1 MRLGSAK
8 SKNAGTQE
16 IHSVATWIKR
26 FVALLL
32 GAGALVFIGL
42 RVYEAQQQQN
52 DPKFAKKKSG
62 MRTVTVDVTEARTG
76 SVREELLLTA
86 SLKSKEMVDVT
97 PKATGR
103 VEKLYF
109 QVGDPVAVG
118 AMVAELE
125 DDELQQQVNRAEATI
140 GVSRASLAQREAE
153 LDNANA
159 ELNRSDRLLKEELIA
174 PQDFE
179 AKRTSFAV
187 VNAQVALAR
196 AQMEQAEAE
205 LRELKIRVSQTKIYS
220 PMAGIVAS
228 RNVDEGALV
237 SPSTPIIRVVKLS
250 TMVTQA
256 NVPERNL
263 GRLRVGNEATV
274 QVDAIPGREFRGRI
288 ARIAPVLDAATRTAF
303 VEIDIPNPDAVLKAE
318 MFARVKLDL
327 GTTRE
332 ATLIPREGL
341 VYRGTQPG
349 VYVIEGDR
357 PMFRAI
363 ETGLTVAGDVEVLA
377 NLQPGVKIAGRGA
390 SMIQEGDRVILSGQ
404 GAPQKAAGS
413 PNSNN
418 RSTGDADRP
427 PTANRQAQSRTTE
440 SAAYSSSSGQ

>member
-1 MRLGSAK
+1 VL
-8 SKNAGTQE
+8 
-16 IHSVATWIKR
+16 I
-26 FVALLL
+26 
-32 GAGALVFIGL
+32 FIGL
-42 RVYEAQQQQN
+42 RVYEVQQQQN
-52 DPKFAKKKSG
+52 DPKLSKKKSG
-62 MRTVTVDVTEARTG
+62 VRTVTVDVTEARTG
-76 SVREELLLTA
+76 SVREELLLTG

-97 PKATGR
+97 PRATGR

-109 QVGDPVAVG
+109 QVGDPVGVG
-118 AMVAELE
+118 DLVAELD

-140 GVSRASLAQREAE
+140 GVSRASLSQREAE
-153 LDNANA
+153 RDNANA
-159 ELNRSDRLLKEELIA
+159 ELKRSDSLLKDELIA
-174 PQDFE
+174 AQDYE
-179 AKRTSFAV
+179 AKRTGFAV

-205 LRELKIRVSQTKIYS
+205 LRELKIRVAQTKIYS
-220 PMAGIVAS
+220 PMSGIAAT

-237 SPSTPIIRVVKLS
+237 SPSTPIMRIVKLS

-256 NVPERNL
+256 NVPERSL
-263 GRLRVGNEATV
+263 GRLRVGNEATIN
-274 QVDAIPGREFRGRI
+274 VDAIPDREFRGRI

-303 VEIDIPNPDAVLKAE
+303 VEIDIPNPDALLKAE

-357 PMFRAI
+357 PTFRAI

-377 NLQPGVKIAGRGA
+377 NLAPGVKIAGRGA
-390 SMIQEGDRVILSGQ
+390 SMIQEGDRVVLSGQ
-404 GAPQKAAGS
+404 AAPAAQKTAGS
-413 PNSNN
+413 PDSSN
-418 RSTGDADRP
+418 RAPGDADHP
-427 PTANRQAQSRTTE
+427 QPTDRQAESRANE
-440 SAAYSSSSGQ
+440 RASSTSGQ

>member
-1 MRLGSAK
+1 VG
-8 SKNAGTQE
+8 
-16 IHSVATWIKR
+16 V
-26 FVALLL
+26 
-32 GAGALVFIGL
+32 LVFIGL
-42 RVYEAQQQQN
+42 RVYQVQEQQS
-52 DPKFAKKKSG
+52 DPKFAKKKTG
-62 MRTVTVDVTEARTG
+62 VRTVTVEVTEARTG
-76 SVREELLLTA
+76 SVHEELLLTG

-109 QVGDPVAVG
+109 QVGDPVDVG
-118 AMVAELE
+118 ALVAELE

-140 GVSRASLAQREAE
+140 GVSRASLSQREAE
-153 LDNANA
+153 RDNANA
-159 ELNRSDRLLKEELIA
+159 ELKRSDSLLKEELIA
-174 PQDFE
+174 PQDHE
-179 AKRTSFAV
+179 ATRTSFAV

-205 LRELKIRVSQTKIYS
+205 LRELRIRVAQTKIYS

-237 SPSTPIIRVVKLS
+237 SPSTPIIRIVKLS

-274 QVDAIPGREFRGRI
+274 LVDAIPNREFRGRI
-288 ARIAPVLDAATRTAF
+288 ARIAPVLDAATRTAY
-303 VEIDIPNPDAVLKAE
+303 VEIDIPNPESLLKAE

-357 PMFRAI
+357 PTFRAI
-363 ETGLTVAGDVEVLA
+363 ETGLTVEGDVEVLA
-377 NLQPGVKIAGRGA
+377 NLEPGMKIAGRGA

-404 GAPQKAAGS
+404 SAPQKAAGS
-413 PNSNN
+413 PDSSN
-418 RSTGDADRP
+418 RAPGDADRP
-427 PTANRQAQSRTTE
+427 PTADRQAQSRASE
-440 SAAYSSSSGQ
+440 RASSASPSGQ

>member
-1 MRLGSAK
+1 M
-8 SKNAGTQE
+8 
-16 IHSVATWIKR
+16 ATWIKR
-26 FVALLL
+26 FVALAL
-32 GAGALVFIGL
+32 GAGVLVFIGL
-42 RVYEAQQQQN
+42 RVYEVRQQQN

-62 MRTVTVDVTEARTG
+62 LRTVTVDVTEARTG
-76 SVREELLLTA
+76 SVREELLLTG

-97 PKATGR
+97 PRATGR
-103 VEKLYF
+103 VDKLYF
-109 QVGDPVAVG
+109 QVGDPVGVG
-118 AMVAELE
+118 DLVAELD

-140 GVSRASLAQREAE
+140 AVSRASLSQREAE
-153 LDNANA
+153 RDNANA
-159 ELNRSDRLLKEELIA
+159 ELKRSESLLKDELIA
-174 PQDFE
+174 AQDYE
-179 AKRTSFAV
+179 AKRTSSAV

-205 LRELKIRVSQTKIYS
+205 LRELKIRMSQTKIFS
-220 PMAGIVAS
+220 PMAGIAAT

-237 SPSTPIIRVVKLS
+237 SPSTPIMRIVKLS

-256 NVPERNL
+256 NVPERSL

-274 QVDAIPGREFRGRI
+274 HVDAIPDREFRGRI
-288 ARIAPVLDAATRTAF
+288 ARIAPVLDAATRTAY
-303 VEIDIPNPDAVLKAE
+303 VEIDIPNPDALLKAE

-357 PMFRAI
+357 PTFRAI
-363 ETGLTVAGDVEVLA
+363 ETGLTLAGDVEVLA
-377 NLQPGVKIAGRGA
+377 NLEPGVKIAGRGA

-404 GAPQKAAGS
+404 GAPQKTAAS
-413 PNSNN
+413 PDSSN
-418 RSTGDADRP
+418 RVPGDADRP
-427 PTANRQAQSRTTE
+427 QATDRQAQSRANE
-440 SAAYSSSSGQ
+440 RAASSSGE